1 MLKHLVAGVALFA
14 VSALLLAAS
23 PRPAPTRTCEAP
35 AHAPGECPDC
45 KGSGRGTDC
54 FKCSGMGRIL
64 ERCGPCDGT
73 GKSQGGMTKG
83 QSCTNCGGK
92 GMTLDRCLMCSG
104 QGKLRCMTCSGS
116 GRVPGIDP

>member
-1 MLKHLVAGVALFA
+1 MLKQLVAGISLFA

-23 PRPAPTRTCEAP
+23 PGLAATRPCGAP

-45 KGSGRGTDC
+45 KGSGRGVDC
-54 FKCSGMGRIL
+54 SKCSGMGRNL
-64 ERCGPCDGT
+64 ERCSPCDGT

-83 QSCTNCGGK
+83 QSCSSCGGK
-92 GMTLDRCLMCSG
+92 GMTFNSCPWCSG
-104 QGKLRCMTCSGS
+104 QGKLRCTNCSGS